1 MITKLVS
8 CFYVF
13 RRVVFIWFFSV
24 YLNVLNFFQF
34 AVWEFFKVDWWLQN
48 CCKILRIWKFR
59 LQLQIHK
66 QNTQFL
72 DPLNEGP
79 TKYPQSVYSFL
90 WKRFQKFSDYLYE
103 VSMSSDKGR
112 YLEVFGP
119 KEPKLGPK
127 LGISS
132 FMKTSC
138 ASVFSILQEVI
149 TIQSLKFG
157 LNNLCKK
164 ILLWRF

>member
-1 MITKLVS
+1 
-8 CFYVF
+8 
-13 RRVVFIWFFSV
+13 
-24 YLNVLNFFQF
+24 
-34 AVWEFFKVDWWLQN
+34 
-48 CCKILRIWKFR
+48 
-59 LQLQIHK
+59 
-66 QNTQFL
+66 
-72 DPLNEGP
+72 
-79 TKYPQSVYSFL
+79 
-90 WKRFQKFSDYLYE
+90 
-103 VSMSSDKGR
+103 MSSDKGR

-164 ILLWRF
+164 YCYDVFRSKGPIMGPK